1 MNAIRQLRNSSIFCV
16 ATIALAL
23 SSNAYAQTIYK
34 VADQGT
40 LGDDNFGMVM
50 GLNNQ
55 GWTQNMDGE
64 GNPPVLSLS
73 TTVLSGRAVMNI
85 DGHNIDL
92 GTLEERTVGPTM
104 AGSTIAG
111 KTSVCPK
118 HLFQIQTVKT
128 FAPLAR
134 T

>member
-1 MNAIRQLRNSSIFCV
+1 MRMMKQLRSFWALWL
-16 ATIALAL
+16 ATIVLAF
-23 SSNAYAQTIYK
+23 SSNAYAQTSYK

-64 GNPPVLSLS
+64 GKPPVLSLS

-104 AGSTIAG
+104 TGSTIAG
-111 KTSVCPK
+111 KRRYVRNICSGS
-118 HLFQIQTVKT
+118 
-128 FAPLAR
+128 R
-134 T
+134 R